1 MVKQKRQPVGG
12 ILGEFAI
19 VRGEGAMKAIMLTG
33 KLVLLSCGAMVLLN
47 PAVLAERAVFG
58 NRSYSQTSLATQPQ
72 AIYYLPF
79 VAHVATR
86 DSNQEIAVGKDGFGR
101 DVDGMKFP
109 LYDTLISA
117 SNPVDD
123 VINPAGED
131 VVLTFKFFDQGGN
144 QLPWSDGTL
153 EGTYHLK
160 HGRSI
165 ATTLISGNVFGPE
178 RGSPCPPQDFVGY
191 GIVEVKPAI
200 WIPIWAM
207 LGGGG
212 FYPEYWNRVS
222 AELPI
227 YTEITTW
234 KRTLFPYVIPFFED
248 GNHNGADS
256 YRTGMVITNFGS
268 ESLDFIV
275 DYSVGDFYDERGS
288 YRYVLRLG
296 PGEMYTGDIYTELLK
311 AGYVPKLNSEGYLT
325 VTTAAPAKAV
335 VYLLIA
341 NRDYNNFS
349 VGEAGIPIP

>member
-1 MVKQKRQPVGG
+1 MSCTIRK
-12 ILGEFAI
+12 
-19 VRGEGAMKAIMLTG
+19 GEGPMKMSMLTG
-33 KLVLLSCGAMVLLN
+33 KLVFLSCSAVVLLN
-47 PAVLAERAVFG
+47 PTLLAEQVKNASSRSSAPAV
-58 NRSYSQTSLATQPQ
+58 ATRLS
-72 AIYYLPF
+72 ITYYLPF

-86 DSNQEIAVGKDGFGR
+86 DGNQEIAIGKDGFGR

-123 VINPAGED
+123 AINPAGED
-131 VVLTFKFFDQGGN
+131 VFLTFKFFDHGGK
-144 QLPWSDGTL
+144 QLRWSDGAL

-160 HGRSI
+160 HGQSI
-165 ATTLISGNVFGPE
+165 ATSLISGNVFGPE

-212 FYPEYWNRVS
+212 FYPGNWNKFS

-227 YTEITTW
+227 YTEITAR

-248 GNHNGADS
+248 ANHTGADS
-256 YRTGMVITNFGS
+256 YRTGMAITNFSS

-275 DYSVGDFYDERGS
+275 DYSLADFYGERRG

-311 AGYVPKLNSEGYLT
+311 AGYVPRFNSEGHLT
-325 VTTAAPAKAV
+325 VTMAAPAKAT

-341 NRDYNNFS
+341 NRDYNDFS

>member
-1 MVKQKRQPVGG
+1 
-12 ILGEFAI
+12 
-19 VRGEGAMKAIMLTG
+19 MKTIMLTG
-33 KLVLLSCGAMVLLN
+33 KLVLLSCSAMVLLN
-47 PAVLAERAVFG
+47 PALMAERAGSASPRPSAPAV
-58 NRSYSQTSLATQPQ
+58 ATRLH

-109 LYDTLISA
+109 FYDTLISA
-117 SNPVDD
+117 SNPVDEA
-123 VINPAGED
+123 INPAGED
-131 VVLTFKFFDQGGN
+131 VVLTFKFFDHRGK
-144 QLPWSDGTL
+144 QLRWSDGTL

-160 HGRSI
+160 HGQSI

-212 FYPEYWNRVS
+212 FYPEHWNKFS

-227 YTEITTW
+227 YTEITSR

-248 GNHNGADS
+248 ANHTGADS
-256 YRTGMVITNFGS
+256 YRTGMAITNFGS

-275 DYSVGDFYDERGS
+275 DYSLADFYGERRS

-311 AGYVPKLNSEGYLT
+311 AGYVPKFNSEGNLT
-325 VTTAAPAKAV
+325 VTTTAPAKAV

-341 NRDYNNFS
+341 NRDYNDFS
-349 VGEAGIPIP
+349 VGETGIPIP